1 MAIWLAMF
9 AAVVELVAAASVY
22 VSVLAPER
30 APLGLGRFPL
40 VWRLGMLLLLSV
52 LCGATLQLMG
62 VSHRSH

>member
-9 AAVVELVAAASVY
+9 AAMVELVVAASVY
-22 VSVLAPER
+22 VSVVAPER
-30 APLGLGRFPL
+30 APLGMGRLPV
-40 VWRLGMLLLLSV
+40 VWRLVILLLLSV